1 MLACA
6 RVLPAQAAWPGATER
21 RGCSWSG
28 EGLRFDSVRGL
39 PVQVCFSNVKPSI
52 LPSKSAIRVALVVLA
67 QLPED
72 EHDTQAAGT
81 FIQPGDPGIQW
92 T

>member
-1 MLACA
+1 
-6 RVLPAQAAWPGATER
+6 
-21 RGCSWSG
+21 
-28 EGLRFDSVRGL
+28 
-39 PVQVCFSNVKPSI
+39 
-52 LPSKSAIRVALVVLA
+52 VALVVLA